1 MPYTEPTDEEVR
13 EILKTT
19 KRIAVVGLSPKPH
32 RASYQVSEEM
42 KDAGYEILP
51 VHPRGGEWLGQEVY
65 KTLAEVP
72 GPIDM
77 VNVYR
82 RSEHTPEVAKEA
94 ADVGA
99 KVFWLQLTIANDE
112 AAEIA
117 QAAGMKVVMDR
128 CLKIEHRRLM
138 E

>member
-1 MPYTEPTDEEVR
+1 MPYTEPTDAEVTD
-13 EILKTT
+13 ILKST

-42 KDAGYEILP
+42 KNAGYEIIP
-51 VHPRGGEWLGQEVY
+51 VHPRGGEWLGQTVY

-72 GPIDM
+72 GEIDM

-82 RSEHTPEVAKEA
+82 RSEHTPEVAHEA
-94 ADVGA
+94 VQAGA
-99 KVFWLQLTIANDE
+99 KVLWLQLTIANEE

-117 QAAGMKVVMDR
+117 QAAGLKVVMDR
-128 CLKIEHRRLM
+128 CLKIEYRRLM